1 MGLNDKKINHSG
13 SFIESKYKARPV
25 RAERGDY
32 MTQKEMI
39 LDYMRQTG
47 GITAAEAMKEIG
59 CYRLAA
65 RIADIRADGID
76 VKAEPVRSRNRWG
89 KSVRFVRYSV

>member
-1 MGLNDKKINHSG
+1 
-13 SFIESKYKARPV
+13 
-25 RAERGDY
+25 

-47 GITAAEAMKEIG
+47 SITTADAVAEIG

-65 RIADIRADGID
+65 RISDLKRDG
-76 VKAEPVRSRNRWG
+76 VKVKSEPVTSRNRWG
-89 KSVRFVRYSV
+89 KKVRFKRYSLEQ